1 MKPKKMDKERNQ
13 KPQEERQEKT
23 TGLGQPLL
31 KENPFTVPEGYFET
45 FSGRLKERLDEMEAS
60 QVPVRR
66 ILPGMWLR
74 AAIAAAVLGAALISY
89 TLIRFTSGNNSDSD
103 YYSDMLLMEQLDII
117 DDDGYLIEFLE
128 EETVDMDDE
137 EAYVNQ
143 AIEYLAYNDVEMDLI
158 FE

>member
-1 MKPKKMDKERNQ
+1 MDKKHKHNF
-13 KPQEERQEKT
+13 QENRPEST
-23 TGLGQPLL
+23 SGLEQPLL
-31 KENPFTVPEGYFET
+31 KENPFTLPEGYFET
-45 FSGRLKERLDEMEAS
+45 LPGRLKERLEEMDAS

-74 AAIAAAVLGAALISY
+74 SAIAAAVLGAALITYS
-89 TLIRFTSGNNSDSD
+89 LIRSSAGNSSAAD

-117 DDDGYLIEFLE
+117 DGDEVLIELLN
-128 EETVDMDDE
+128 EETADLDDE
-137 EAYVNQ
+137 EAFVNQ